1 MMHRIPPL
9 PAPGAH
15 TRISNDA
22 GVAIA
27 ELATFIAAHP
37 RLCVLTG
44 AGLSTASG
52 IPDYR
57 GSDGQWKRRP
67 PITWQA
73 FSGDAAVR
81 NRYWARAWLGWQV
94 LARAHP
100 NGAHHALARLDR
112 SGHVHGLITQ
122 NVDNLHQRAGHSA
135 VIDLHGNLVR
145 VICLGCAAVFDREAV
160 QAQIAAAHP
169 HWRPAAARAAPD
181 GDADLDDASLV
192 GFTAPACLHCGG
204 ILKPDVVFFG
214 ENVPAER
221 VQQACDTLADCDA
234 LLVIGSSLLVYS
246 GYRFA
251 RQAAA
256 AGQPIALLTLGRT
269 RADDLAHFKWDVD
282 CQTVLGN
289 L

>member
-1 MMHRIPPL
+1 MQVIRPAGAPPEAL
-9 PAPGAH
+9 AAAAA
-15 TRISNDA
+15 RLRSA
-22 GVAIA
+22 RKAVA
-27 ELATFIAAHP
+27 
-37 RLCVLTG
+37 LTG
-44 AGLSTASG
+44 AGVSVASG
-52 IPDYR
+52 IPDFRSAGGLWTVFSPDEYATLEVFHRDPAKAWELYR
-57 GSDGQWKRRP
+57 
-67 PITWQA
+67 A
-73 FSGDAAVR
+73 
-81 NRYWARAWLGWQV
+81 LGRT
-94 LARAHP
+94 LLGRSP
-100 NGAHHALARLDR
+100 NPAHHALAEMERQ
-112 SGHVHGLITQ
+112 GLIQGIITQ